1 MRNPVAWWAISA
13 ALVLLPVV
21 WIGIKKKDPFIILV
35 DDRNRYSLSQ
45 LQITLWTILVLSLLL
60 GVFLARKFAPNA
72 VTNPLAIEIPDELL
86 IVMGISVGSTTVAS
100 AIKANKDAT
109 RAAKIRSREVRPYE
123 TSIRAATTKRT
134 RSFWDL
140 ILTEEGDP
148 NVAERI
154 DPTKFQNLWLTLIVV
169 AAYAGTAVAVFAP
182 SEVYAAACKLPG
194 FSSNLTTLLGIS
206 HAGYLAGKLPN
217 RD

>member
-1 MRNPVAWWAISA
+1 MSNPLAWWVISA
-13 ALVLLPVV
+13 ALVLLPAV

-45 LQITLWTILVLSLLL
+45 LQLVLWTILVLSLLL
-60 GVFLARKFAPNA
+60 GVFLARKSAPGL
-72 VTNPLAIEIPDELL
+72 VVNPLAIEIPDELL
-86 IVMGISVGSTTVAS
+86 TVMGISVGSTTVAS

-109 RAAKIRSREVRPYE
+109 RAAKIRSRQVRPYE
-123 TSIRAATTKRT
+123 TSARVAMTPRT

-148 NVAERI
+148 NAVERI
-154 DPTKFQNLWLTLIVV
+154 EPTKFQNLWLTLIVV
-169 AAYAGTAVAVFAP
+169 AAYAGVAAAVFAP
-182 SEVYAAACKLPG
+182 SEVYAATCKLPG
-194 FSSNLTTLLGIS
+194 FSSNITALLGIS

>member
-1 MRNPVAWWAISA
+1 MSNPVSWWVIAA
-13 ALVLLPVV
+13 ALILLPIV
-21 WIGIKKKDPFIILV
+21 WIGIRKKDPFFILV

-45 LQITLWTILVLSLLL
+45 LQIVLWTILVLSLLL
-60 GVFLARKFAPNA
+60 GVFLARKFAPVSVA
-72 VTNPLAIEIPDELL
+72 NPLAIEIPNELL
-86 IVMGISVGSTTVAS
+86 LVMGISVGSTTVAS

-109 RAAKIRSREVRPYE
+109 RAAKIRTRQVKPNEKS
-123 TSIRAATTKRT
+123 TRAATTTKT

-140 ILTEEGDP
+140 LMEEEGDP
-148 NVAERI
+148 NVPERI

-169 AAYAGTAVAVFAP
+169 IAYAGIAVAVFAP
-182 SEVYAAACKLPG
+182 NEVYAATCKLPG

-217 RD
+217 RN

>member
-1 MRNPVAWWAISA
+1 MRNPVAWWVISA

-100 AIKANKDAT
+100 AIKANK
-109 RAAKIRSREVRPYE
+109 
-123 TSIRAATTKRT
+123 
-134 RSFWDL
+134 
-140 ILTEEGDP
+140 
-148 NVAERI
+148 
-154 DPTKFQNLWLTLIVV
+154 
-169 AAYAGTAVAVFAP
+169 
-182 SEVYAAACKLPG
+182 
-194 FSSNLTTLLGIS
+194 
-206 HAGYLAGKLPN
+206 
-217 RD
+217 

>member
-1 MRNPVAWWAISA
+1 MSNPIAWWVISA
-13 ALVLLPVV
+13 ALVLLPAV
-21 WIGIKKKDPFIILV
+21 WIGVKKKDPFIILV
-35 DDRNRYSLSQ
+35 DERNRYSLSQ
-45 LQITLWTILVLSLLL
+45 LQIMLWTILVVSLLL

-72 VTNPLAIEIPDELL
+72 VANPLAIEIPDELL

-109 RAAKIRSREVRPYE
+109 RAAKIRSRQVRPNE
-123 TSIRAATTKRT
+123 TSTRAATTKQT

-148 NVAERI
+148 NAVERI

-169 AAYAGTAVAVFAP
+169 AAYAGVAAAVFVP
-182 SEVYAAACKLPG
+182 SEVYAATCKLPG
-194 FSSNLTTLLGIS
+194 FSSDLTTLLGIS